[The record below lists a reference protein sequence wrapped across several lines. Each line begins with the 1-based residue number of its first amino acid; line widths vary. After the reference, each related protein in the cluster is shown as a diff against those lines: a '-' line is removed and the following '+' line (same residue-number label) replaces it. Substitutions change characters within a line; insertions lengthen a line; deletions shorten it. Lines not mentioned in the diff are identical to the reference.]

1 MLGCESHPREH
12 PLNRNS
18 ALSAPE
24 STPEATPQGEASDD
38 HQGAKS
44 LEHLIL
50 SRLDDEKAQD
60 IVFINLKHKSAFADG
75 LIIASGRSHR
85 HVGAMADHLLRTLKD
100 NGYGRARVEGLP
112 HCDWV
117 LIDVGDVI
125 VHLFRPEVRGYYNIE
140 KIWSVDSGHLGSAH

>member
-1 MLGCESHPREH
+1 M
-12 PLNRNS
+12 
-18 ALSAPE
+18 
-24 STPEATPQGEASDD
+24 
-38 HQGAKS
+38 
-44 LEHLIL
+44 IL

-85 HVGAMADHLLRTLKD
+85 HVGAMADHLLRALKD
-100 NGYGRARVEGLP
+100 AGHGRARVEGLP

-117 LIDVGDVI
+117 LIDIGDVI

-140 KIWSVDSGHLGSAH
+140 KIWSVDSGHLGQTH